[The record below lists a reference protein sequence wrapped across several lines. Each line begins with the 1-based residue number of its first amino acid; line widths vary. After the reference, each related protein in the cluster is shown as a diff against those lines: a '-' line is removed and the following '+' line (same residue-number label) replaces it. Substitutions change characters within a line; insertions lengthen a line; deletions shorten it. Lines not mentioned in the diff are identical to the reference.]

1 VINSTQVLFT
11 NSSVTTILLITL
23 QSNSTLPR
31 NAKILTATLD
41 FKIAYLASAAKLSLV
56 LQDEFGDQAGNVSFV
71 ISAVGPATV
80 SLKDLLASLLAQYQQ
95 TFVIRAIRGSILKV
109 SLQIDTADVPVNVES
124 EVTSTL
130 SYETPSSPPQTT
142 TVGTVPEQ
150 PSSLQTGALIGIIIG
165 SIVGGILVLAVFAA
179 ILLTVLYFVVKHRK
193 HVRIQEQYKVHP
205 L

>member
-1 VINSTQVLFT
+1 
-11 NSSVTTILLITL
+11 
-23 QSNSTLPR
+23 
-31 NAKILTATLD
+31 LTATLD

-71 ISAVGPATV
+71 ISAVGLATV
-80 SLKDLLASLLAQYQQ
+80 SLRDLLASLLAQYQQ

-109 SLQIDTADVPVNVES
+109 SLQIDTADVPVNIES

-130 SYETPSSPPQTT
+130 SYETPSSPPQT

-165 SIVGGILVLAVFAA
+165 SIVGGILVLAVIAA

>member
-1 VINSTQVLFT
+1 M
-11 NSSVTTILLITL
+11 
-23 QSNSTLPR
+23 
-31 NAKILTATLD
+31 
-41 FKIAYLASAAKLSLV
+41 